1 VINEILRKNQF
12 KKDVKR
18 IIKQG
23 KNLNDL
29 ENVLSMLIE
38 GETVPD
44 RYKDHSLTGDYNEFR
59 ELHLKPDWL
68 LVYKI
73 EGKTLILVRT
83 GPHPEL
89 FG

>member
-1 VINEILRKNQF
+1 MINEILRKNQF

-23 KNLNDL
+23 KNLEEL
-29 ENVLSMLIE
+29 ENILSMLIE
-38 GETVPD
+38 GETISGK
-44 RYKDHSLTGDYNEFR
+44 YKDHPLTGDYNEFR
-59 ELHLKPDWL
+59 ELHIKPDWL

-73 EGKTLILVRT
+73 EGEILILVRT
-83 GPHPEL
+83 GSHAEL

>member
-23 KNLNDL
+23 KNLKEL
-29 ENVLSMLIE
+29 ENILSLLIE
-38 GETVPD
+38 GETIPD

-59 ELHLKPDWL
+59 ELHIKPDWL
-68 LVYKI
+68 LIYKT
-73 EGKTLILVRT
+73 EGEILTLVRT
-83 GPHPEL
+83 GSHPEL

>member
-1 VINEILRKNQF
+1 MINEILRKNQF

>member
-23 KNLNDL
+23 KNLKEL
-29 ENVLSMLIE
+29 ENILSLLIE
-38 GETVPD
+38 GETIPD

-59 ELHLKPDWL
+59 ELHIKPDWL
-68 LVYKI
+68 LIYKI
-73 EGKTLILVRT
+73 EGETLTLVRT
-83 GPHPEL
+83 GSHPEL

>member
-1 VINEILRKNQF
+1 MINEILRKNQF

-23 KNLNDL
+23 KNLKEL
-29 ENVLSMLIE
+29 ENILSLLIE
-38 GETVPD
+38 GETIPD

-59 ELHLKPDWL
+59 ELHIKPDWL
-68 LVYKI
+68 LIYKI
-73 EGKTLILVRT
+73 EGETLTLVRT
-83 GPHPEL
+83 GSHPEL